1 MLPLL
6 ISAAAATLASALELP
21 QGYAPDPVSCP
32 TSLQWIRPAVGLSR
46 DELEWVEGRKKVV
59 LGSLDA
65 YLERLNLDD
74 FDTDEYISRLNY
86 TNQTPIMGMAISGG
100 GFGSA
105 FTGAGLIRALDDRL
119 PAANE
124 QRTGGL
130 LQSMTYLSGLSGGS
144 WTAVSFPS
152 YNFPTAD
159 EIVDYW
165 KPEIDRFL
173 TVTNTSA
180 EAATEV
186 VMFEQ
191 IAAKH
196 MAGFEIGI
204 SDYLGRGF
212 AYEFIPGQSG
222 GLNTTFSGIRNLSNF
237 INHQMPMPIIHL
249 ASVEPEDAEYYDLL
263 VPPSNGTIFDLT
275 PFEFGSWEGDVHAF
289 TPTEW
294 LGNQLSNGN
303 PVNSSTCWKGFDRSS
318 LVIGTS
324 AGAFNFWYL
333 ESVSNGTLGQFAKR
347 STTHKS
353 SLAKRL
359 SKPANLNGL
368 VEAFADTFDLNLTEV
383 AYSTFPNPFTNL
395 SLSTGNA
402 HTSPTLKLVDGSETG
417 QTIPLWGQIQPARN
431 VDFIIAWDDSQ
442 DADPYSWN
450 NGTNLYNT
458 YLAANATGLPF
469 PVIPSSKTMMNLN
482 YTLHPQFFGCDANL
496 TTTGDD
502 RSPIVLYMANAPYS
516 AYTNFSF
523 WQTATSRE
531 QMKDIFVNSFDIVT
545 QANGSWDGE
554 WAECIGCAA
563 VERSL
568 KRVGMER
575 TRQCERC
582 FEKYCWDG
590 ELDEREL
597 YESDPGV
604 LNPTLILNPGV
615 GFEVW
620 NATNPY

>member
-1 MLPLL
+1 MWSLL
-6 ISAAAATLASALELP
+6 ISAAAATFASALEFP

-32 TSLQWIRPAVGLSR
+32 KDFQWIRPAVGLST
-46 DELEWVEGRKKVV
+46 DESEWVEGRKKVV

-65 YLERLNLDD
+65 YLKRLNLDD
-74 FDTDEYISRLNY
+74 FDIQEYISRLNS
-86 TNQTPIMGMAISGG
+86 TNQTPIMGIAISGG

-105 FTGAGLIRALDDRL
+105 FTGTGLIRALDDRL

-144 WTAVSFPS
+144 WPAVSFPS
-152 YNFPTAD
+152 FNFPTAD
-159 EIVDYW
+159 EIVNYW
-165 KPEIDRFL
+165 KPEIDRMF
-173 TVTNTSA
+173 TVTNTTA
-180 EAATEV
+180 DAATGE

-191 IAAKH
+191 IATKYL
-196 MAGFEIGI
+196 AGFEVGIG
-204 SDYLGRGF
+204 DYMGRGY
-212 AYEFIPGQSG
+212 AYEFIPGPSG

-249 ASVEPEDAEYYDLL
+249 AAVEPEDAEYYDLL

-275 PFEFGSWEGDVHAF
+275 PFEFGAWDGDVRAF

-294 LGNQLSNGN
+294 LGNQLASGM
-303 PVNSSTCWKGFDRSS
+303 PVNQSTCWKGFDRSS

-324 AGAFNFWYL
+324 ANAFNLWYL

-347 STTHKS
+347 STTTTHKS
-353 SLAKRL
+353 SFAKRL
-359 SKPANLNGL
+359 SQPPNLNTL
-368 VEAFADTFDLNLTEV
+368 VKTFSNTLDLNLTEIT
-383 AYSTFPNPFTNL
+383 YSTFPNPFTNL

-402 HTSPTLKLVDGSETG
+402 HTSPTLHLVDGSETG
-417 QTIPLWGQIQPARN
+417 QTIPLWGLIQPARN
-431 VDFIIAWDDSQ
+431 TDFLIAWDDSQ

-469 PVIPSSKTMMNLN
+469 PIIPPPRTMMNLN
-482 YTLHPQFFGCDANL
+482 YTLHPGFFGCDANL

-502 RSPIVLYMANAPYS
+502 RAPIVLYMANAPYS

-531 QMKDIFVNSFDIVT
+531 QMGEVFVNSFDIVT

-554 WAECIGCAA
+554 WAECVGCAA

-575 TRQCERC
+575 SRQCERC
-582 FEKYCWDG
+582 FERYCWDG
-590 ELDEREL
+590 RLDER
-597 YESDPGV
+597 DPGV
-604 LNPTLILNPGV
+604 LDPMLVLDPGV
-615 GFEVW
+615 RFGVW

>member
-6 ISAAAATLASALELP
+6 ISAAAATLASALEHP

-46 DELEWVEGRKKVV
+46 DESEWVEGRKKVV
-59 LGSLDA
+59 LGSLEA

-86 TNQTPIMGMAISGG
+86 TNQTPVMGMAISGG

-144 WTAVSFPS
+144 WPAVSFPS
-152 YNFPTAD
+152 YNLPTAD

-191 IAAKH
+191 IATKH
-196 MAGFEIGI
+196 QAGFEIGI

-263 VPPSNGTIFDLT
+263 VPSSNGTI
-275 PFEFGSWEGDVHAF
+275 
-289 TPTEW
+289 
-294 LGNQLSNGN
+294 
-303 PVNSSTCWKGFDRSS
+303 
-318 LVIGTS
+318 
-324 AGAFNFWYL
+324 
-333 ESVSNGTLGQFAKR
+333 VSNA
-347 STTHKS
+347 
-353 SLAKRL
+353 
-359 SKPANLNGL
+359 P
-368 VEAFADTFDLNLTEV
+368 
-383 AYSTFPNPFTNL
+383 
-395 SLSTGNA
+395 
-402 HTSPTLKLVDGSETG
+402 
-417 QTIPLWGQIQPARN
+417 
-431 VDFIIAWDDSQ
+431 SQ
-442 DADPYSWN
+442 
-450 NGTNLYNT
+450 
-458 YLAANATGLPF
+458 
-469 PVIPSSKTMMNLN
+469 
-482 YTLHPQFFGCDANL
+482 
-496 TTTGDD
+496 
-502 RSPIVLYMANAPYS
+502 
-516 AYTNFSF
+516 
-523 WQTATSRE
+523 
-531 QMKDIFVNSFDIVT
+531 
-545 QANGSWDGE
+545 
-554 WAECIGCAA
+554 
-563 VERSL
+563 
-568 KRVGMER
+568 
-575 TRQCERC
+575 
-582 FEKYCWDG
+582 
-590 ELDEREL
+590 
-597 YESDPGV
+597 
-604 LNPTLILNPGV
+604 
-615 GFEVW
+615 
-620 NATNPY
+620 

>member
-1 MLPLL
+1 MLSLL

-21 QGYAPDPVSCP
+21 QGYSPDPVSCP
-32 TSLQWIRPAVGLSR
+32 TNLSWIRPAVALSR
-46 DELEWVEGRKKVV
+46 DEAQWVEGRKNVI

-65 YLERLNLDD
+65 YLKRLNLDD
-74 FDTDEYISRLNY
+74 FDTDEYISRLNN
-86 TNQTPIMGMAISGG
+86 TSQTPIMGMAISGG

-105 FTGAGLIRALDDRL
+105 YTGTGLIRALDDRL

-144 WTAVSFPS
+144 WPAVSFPS

-165 KPEIDRFL
+165 KPEIDRFF

-180 EAATEV
+180 EAATGKAI
-186 VMFEQ
+186 FEQ
-191 IAAKH
+191 IATKYL
-196 MAGFEIGI
+196 AGFEVAL

-222 GLNTTFSGIRNLSNF
+222 GLHTTFSGIRNLSNF

-263 VPPSNGTIFDLT
+263 VPSSNGTIFDLT
-275 PFEFGSWEGDVHAF
+275 PFEFGAWDGDVHAF

-294 LGNQLSNGN
+294 LGNQLSNGI
-303 PVNSSTCWKGFDRSS
+303 PVNQSKCWKGFDRSS

-324 AGAFNFWYL
+324 ADAFNFWYL

-347 STTHKS
+347 SATHES
-353 SLAKRL
+353 SLTKRL
-359 SKPANLNGL
+359 SQPANLNAL
-368 VEAFADTFDLNLTEV
+368 VDAFQETFDLNLTKIS
-383 AYSTFPNPFTNL
+383 YSKFPNPFTNL
-395 SLSTGNA
+395 SLSTGNT
-402 HTSPTLKLVDGSETG
+402 HKSSTLNLVDGSETG

-469 PVIPSSKTMMNLN
+469 PIIPSSRTMMNLN

-502 RSPIVLYMANAPYS
+502 RAPIVLYMANAPYS

-523 WQTATSRE
+523 WQTETSRE
-531 QMKDIFVNSFDIVT
+531 QMGEIFVNSFDIVT

-554 WAECIGCAA
+554 WAECMGCAA

-568 KRVGMER
+568 ARVGMER
-575 TRQCERC
+575 TRQCQRC
-582 FEKYCWDG
+582 FERYCWDG
-590 ELDEREL
+590 TLDER
-597 YESDPGV
+597 DPGV
-604 LNPTLILNPGV
+604 LDPTLVLDPGMKF
-615 GFEVW
+615 GLW